1 MSAGNDINQGIDS
14 EIFYAESD
22 LDTKSMRL
30 EWLKN
35 DKICNKCISIAI
47 AV

>member
-1 MSAGNDINQGIDS
+1 MSAENDINERIGI